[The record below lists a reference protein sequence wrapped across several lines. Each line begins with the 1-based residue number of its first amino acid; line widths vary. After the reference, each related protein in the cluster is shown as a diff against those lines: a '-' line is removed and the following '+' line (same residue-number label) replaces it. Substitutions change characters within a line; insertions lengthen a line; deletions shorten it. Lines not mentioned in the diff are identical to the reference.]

1 MAHTSLVVSADAK
14 AVQVLRQVLQGLGI
28 GVEHCGDSAAA
39 ADRLVGQPFDALL
52 VDCEDQHAAR
62 ELIAAARKTP
72 ANEATVVIA
81 MVDGRNQVREL
92 LATGANFI
100 LYKPVSAERAG
111 SSLHAARGLM
121 RREKRRKPRIPLHAQ
136 VSIDYA
142 GTENAP
148 ATLLDLSEDGL
159 AIQSECRLPH
169 HCQVYFQF
177 SLPGHQSVVRLSGEV
192 VWQDASGRV
201 GTRFAHVPQ
210 SSRRVLNE
218 WIKTNLSRR
227 REAEQNERPPS
238 EQPGTKPLTS
248 LSAGLGLR
256 SLSSSNRRVQT
267 RHACRLGADVYRV
280 GSSVPNRCSLSDIS
294 VGGCYV
300 ETTEPFPAGA
310 AVNIVVRARDMKL
323 SVRGIVHAMHPGFG
337 MGVKF
342 ILKTPDEQEQVKQLI
357 ACQVPGRE
365 TTV

>member
-1 MAHTSLVVSADAK
+1 MALTSLVVCADAK
-14 AVQVLRQVLQGLGI
+14 TVQVLRQVLLGLGI
-28 GVEHCGDSAAA
+28 GVEHCGDSLSAAQRVVEQA
-39 ADRLVGQPFDALL
+39 FDALL

-72 ANEATVVIA
+72 ANETTVVIA

-92 LATGANFI
+92 LASGANFI

-111 SSLHAARGLM
+111 NSLHAARALI

-177 SLPGHQSVVRLSGEV
+177 SLPGQKPMVRLSGEV

-201 GTRFAHVPQ
+201 GIRFAHVPQ
-210 SSRRVLNE
+210 TSRRVLTE
-218 WIKTNLSRR
+218 WIGTSLSRR
-227 REAEQNERPPS
+227 PEVDENLRP
-238 EQPGTKPLTS
+238 
-248 LSAGLGLR
+248 A
-256 SLSSSNRRVQT
+256 
-267 RHACRLGADVYRV
+267 
-280 GSSVPNRCSLSDIS
+280 
-294 VGGCYV
+294 
-300 ETTEPFPAGA
+300 
-310 AVNIVVRARDMKL
+310 
-323 SVRGIVHAMHPGFG
+323 
-337 MGVKF
+337 
-342 ILKTPDEQEQVKQLI
+342 
-357 ACQVPGRE
+357 
-365 TTV
+365 